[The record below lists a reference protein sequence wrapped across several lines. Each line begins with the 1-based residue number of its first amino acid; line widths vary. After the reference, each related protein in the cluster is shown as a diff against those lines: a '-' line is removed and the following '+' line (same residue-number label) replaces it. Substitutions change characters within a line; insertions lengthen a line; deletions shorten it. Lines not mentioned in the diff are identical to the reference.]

1 MAEEDT
7 SLFTGVEDAYVNA
20 YEKFKPFDFSE
31 EDVYEQIRIADSPE
45 EASSNIAENIVG
57 AMTNAYNLPEVTLES
72 LKNGTSPF
80 YKYLREKSAD
90 RDSSGNIIEKDSLDP
105 KGFGTDEN
113 ILNFF
118 SNLNFKD
125 NPALQGLFNQIGP
138 SAAFSLAFT
147 TSAQQIFRRA
157 PGTPFQK
164 IIAAGLGSIP
174 LGFLA
179 SNATEYVQEKIFN
192 PIEFNLLN
200 TKIKMFGEEEPTMPS
215 ERARYLSGK
224 AFADFVSF
232 MPMPW
237 MVKSGTK
244 MGAAKVLTHLRDRAK
259 LIEGSKVTYK
269 APQKKGFFQ
278 TSKPVPLGK
287 DFETYM
293 KTGKFPMTR
302 RFSSFIDNLLTGG
315 VEFAKKRPL
324 PYIITETGAGLGASM
339 GVEFAEEKFPGQAFP
354 RFGSEVSGAV
364 SGAISAQPIFPVTRI
379 LAGSLKSLY
388 NLVSKGSFTEK
399 PFLETLKGFADKK
412 KGTVTTFRQRQGVK
426 SFRSFLEK
434 YGVDPDKFVKNL
446 ESSFM
451 GMDKKFLDEFNLDL
465 SSLEELSKKSV
476 GFKSGEPFA
485 ILYESSLMSNFDNL
499 GPRRAE
505 MFKAAEN
512 AVLNV
517 LKILRGSGNDEALII
532 AAQMEKELLQ
542 NKISTDLESA
552 VSKSLKAF
560 QDLRGGQTGGE
571 QYNQEL
577 STVLFNTLN
586 NQLKLA
592 RKTEKEF
599 YEKVND
605 FEIDGTF
612 GKDSDNTP
620 SFISSF
626 QNKEVMPQDP
636 DILKKYINLPGFKDA
651 FILVKR
657 LKNQLGIEDAPAGSE
672 NVQISP
678 SNLEAEMQDLVKSFD
693 TTVLGQQKNRLST
706 EIENISNRILDY
718 KDDVDFA
725 QKALSY
731 LKGNAPTKI
740 DTARKG
746 FTRDQIAS
754 FKKSFDDQTKV
765 HKGALKYYETYL
777 KQAKLN
783 QPKAEE
789 IGENL
794 APVTYQTLVDF
805 RSEIIEEAGK
815 YYAQNPNSKHG
826 RRLSLLAQSIR
837 QDLRTL
843 EEDVNAGSALKLA
856 NNYSFALNEVFTR
869 STMGKSVK
877 VVDKTGALTT
887 PPELLFQKVKAL
899 DDPTAFRYK
908 ELENIHNFLVKNE
921 IIEDTAFKDTPTYNN
936 ILYHLVRNNKLLNSL
951 ISEKEV
957 VTSSGEKTILEQ
969 LNTKSAKNLLKNP
982 NSKEILK
989 FFPDLEKDLKNAIT
1003 AQSLVDITLDADG
1016 KFLKSLN
1023 EQGALSKILEY
1034 DDPAAYIA
1042 ELLRSKEPISNLT
1055 RSFSEVKSFIKN
1067 NPKSDA
1073 LTFTKNIA
1081 TIDGKSKKVKAFLN
1095 EDNIFNGYKEAIL
1108 NHVLT
1113 SSGMN
1118 QGGKFNPQKAYSLLF
1133 EPMKGVGG
1141 RRRTSL
1147 STWMRGKNLITDK
1160 QLNLFKESLI
1170 SMSKLDIQM
1179 KGGNIDLS
1187 EFNAFQHFA
1196 FGALGS
1202 VLGTGTQRAMGK
1214 IIPGM
1219 EGGAGPASI
1228 IAAGQG
1234 ANFARNLFMAVP
1246 ESLRQSAMIEVMNNP
1261 QLFLQLNKELKEGAA
1276 LNYFGTILNLFK
1288 KASLIGGS
1296 VTLKQLMPIVKT
1308 DEEEGAPPFSE
1319 FIKQKL
1325 KIQKGPND
1333 DLTASV
1339 EPSIQEGIPT
1349 TQVASRQPFLSGL
1362 KIAPA
1367 GGGISS
1373 TASAPT
1379 NRAQYA
1385 SLFPNDIVSG
1395 MIPTATMAD
1404 GGEVQYMYTGGT
1416 AGDEQSM
1423 GLESD
1428 IAGQQNVQGGLDPY
1442 GTGSD
1447 NSTDVQKALYNPAG
1461 IQKGRKTDYIKKM
1474 LSMGLANKL
1483 QKDKSGQITGIYSN
1497 RAPNFMEQMQMDPIG
1512 TALKTIVPGAGIL
1525 ELVGGYLN
1533 PNREVYTGYN
1543 PKITTEENMNDG
1555 NEYNPLIRIAN
1566 QKLQPAPRKTAASL
1580 FSQNPDQ
1587 YTLNVSGIN
1596 SLRNR

>member
-1 MAEEDT
+1 M
-7 SLFTGVEDAYVNA
+7 
-20 YEKFKPFDFSE
+20 
-31 EDVYEQIRIADSPE
+31 
-45 EASSNIAENIVG
+45 
-57 AMTNAYNLPEVTLES
+57 
-72 LKNGTSPF
+72 
-80 YKYLREKSAD
+80 
-90 RDSSGNIIEKDSLDP
+90 
-105 KGFGTDEN
+105 
-113 ILNFF
+113 
-118 SNLNFKD
+118 
-125 NPALQGLFNQIGP
+125 
-138 SAAFSLAFT
+138 
-147 TSAQQIFRRA
+147 
-157 PGTPFQK
+157 
-164 IIAAGLGSIP
+164 
-174 LGFLA
+174 
-179 SNATEYVQEKIFN
+179 
-192 PIEFNLLN
+192 
-200 TKIKMFGEEEPTMPS
+200 
-215 ERARYLSGK
+215 
-224 AFADFVSF
+224 
-232 MPMPW
+232 
-237 MVKSGTK
+237 
-244 MGAAKVLTHLRDRAK
+244 
-259 LIEGSKVTYK
+259 
-269 APQKKGFFQ
+269 
-278 TSKPVPLGK
+278 
-287 DFETYM
+287 
-293 KTGKFPMTR
+293 
-302 RFSSFIDNLLTGG
+302 
-315 VEFAKKRPL
+315 
-324 PYIITETGAGLGASM
+324 
-339 GVEFAEEKFPGQAFP
+339 
-354 RFGSEVSGAV
+354 
-364 SGAISAQPIFPVTRI
+364 
-379 LAGSLKSLY
+379 
-388 NLVSKGSFTEK
+388 
-399 PFLETLKGFADKK
+399 
-412 KGTVTTFRQRQGVK
+412 
-426 SFRSFLEK
+426 
-434 YGVDPDKFVKNL
+434 
-446 ESSFM
+446 
-451 GMDKKFLDEFNLDL
+451 
-465 SSLEELSKKSV
+465 
-476 GFKSGEPFA
+476 
-485 ILYESSLMSNFDNL
+485 
-499 GPRRAE
+499 
-505 MFKAAEN
+505 
-512 AVLNV
+512 
-517 LKILRGSGNDEALII
+517 
-532 AAQMEKELLQ
+532 
-542 NKISTDLESA
+542 
-552 VSKSLKAF
+552 
-560 QDLRGGQTGGE
+560 
-571 QYNQEL
+571 

-1474 LSMGLANKL
+1474 LSMGLANRL

-1566 QKLQPAPRKTAASL
+1566 QKLQPAPMKTAASL